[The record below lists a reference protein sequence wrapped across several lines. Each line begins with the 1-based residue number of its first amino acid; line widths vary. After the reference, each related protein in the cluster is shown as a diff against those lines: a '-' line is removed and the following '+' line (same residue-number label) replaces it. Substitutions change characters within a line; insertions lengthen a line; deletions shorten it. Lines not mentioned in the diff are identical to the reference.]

1 MNNCTKCNLNY
12 NETIHSCLYTQ
23 KLNSLSLRFNSILEQ
38 KKINVNKSSSMK
50 SDFLSIKD
58 YFSSNYELIIQD
70 LTNII
75 DGVSNIDINNTK
87 TEEIEESPASKQTM
101 NLCWMS
107 DSTVQ
112 GNEITLVKKTGA
124 SYWYVQSEQLLT
136 GPFIC
141 KVSVNLLLS
150 VNDYWKHTFGI
161 IKENSN
167 NISQY
172 YMDCILFNSLG
183 YLAKKFSS
191 SGAYKKIF
199 DKWKTGDE
207 LIIKRDYDNTILFG
221 LNDENELIEAFT
233 SIIGN
238 FRIVMGFSKNI
249 EGDQFTMNYLTPI

>member
-1 MNNCTKCNLNY
+1 
-12 NETIHSCLYTQ
+12 
-23 KLNSLSLRFNSILEQ
+23 
-38 KKINVNKSSSMK
+38 MK

-141 KVSVNLLLS
+141 KVSVNLLLNG
-150 VNDYWKHTFGI
+150 NDYWKNTFGI

-167 NISQY
+167 NLSQY
-172 YMDCILFNSLG
+172 YMDCILFNS
-183 YLAKKFSS
+183 
-191 SGAYKKIF
+191 
-199 DKWKTGDE
+199 
-207 LIIKRDYDNTILFG
+207 N
-221 LNDENELIEAFT
+221 
-233 SIIGN
+233 
-238 FRIVMGFSKNI
+238 
-249 EGDQFTMNYLTPI
+249 